1 MSCDRYIHI
10 LRCLHFHD
18 NEEILNHPL
27 VQIKPVIGHVQSE
40 FLAVLTPG
48 KNLRI
53 DESLLLWKGRRR
65 LKQYIPLKR
74 NRFGIKLY
82 MIVDC
87 VTGFVLGCVV
97 YTGADTDYQ
106 KFDLGVTGDI
116 VAHLLQPYFY
126 KGHVVYIDNWYTS
139 PTLLE
144 FLQLKYGWYR

>member
-87 VTGFVLGCVV
+87 ETGFVLGFVV

-116 VAHLLQPYFY
+116 VHPLWQNFHMIVIKVCVARWKQ
-126 KGHVVYIDNWYTS
+126 IDS
-139 PTLLE
+139 E
-144 FLQLKYGWYR
+144 CQSLKAS